1 MAPRSTAR
9 RWSRTAVPAV
19 AAGVLLTLTAGPA
32 TAAPTTAAEAADAVT
47 EAAQQVEALGEQVN
61 DAELAV
67 ADKQA
72 EAAAATAAADTA
84 AAAVTALQPQV
95 DAIVRSGFVDGV
107 PSGLETMLSSD
118 SADDVLQRVS
128 TINQLTDHTDAV
140 LGQLA
145 AAQQAAEQARADAD
159 AATAAAATALA
170 DLQAQQDQVQAQ
182 LATYRADYARLSGP
196 EQAQVDRAVAG
207 PELSAASMADA
218 AAAAPAAAPTAAAGV
233 AIEAAL
239 AQLGKP
245 YVWGSSGPAG
255 FDCSGLM
262 QYAYAAA
269 GISLPHSSRAQSGL
283 GTPVSRA
290 DLQPGDLVFFYSPVS
305 HVGMYIGNGQM
316 VHASVTGRPVAVTSV
331 DQRGYVGARRV
342 A

>member
-1 MAPRSTAR
+1 M
-9 RWSRTAVPAV
+9 PAV